1 MAATSGRTDTPL
13 SQTLWDEPYRFRFF
27 QAVRLL
33 ERLFPRKAP
42 VGYHAVPEDE
52 VVRFRS
58 RLSLNFPPSEIHEL
72 RRQSPEQEDHPPEMT
87 VAFMGMTGPLGVLP
101 VPYTELVME
110 RVRYK
115 DRALWEFLDL
125 FHHRLVSLFYR
136 AWEKYRFPIAY
147 ERSRSDKFTG
157 YLFSLIGMST
167 EGLRNR
173 QQFPDIALLH
183 YSGLIAQ
190 RPRSVAALQGILS
203 DYFQAW
209 VQIQQF
215 QGQWLEIDE
224 ESLTFLGRANFELG
238 VNAIAGSRLW
248 DQQSKFRVC
257 LGPLRLAQ
265 FLAFLPSG
273 PSYRPIHE
281 LVRFL
286 VGMEYDFDLQL
297 ILKAEEVPACQLTSQ
312 PGRQA
317 MLGWTTWLKT
327 MPFLQDS
334 RQVVLSAN
342 W

>member
-1 MAATSGRTDTPL
+1 MASTSGRTDTPL
-13 SQTLWDEPYRFRFF
+13 SQSLWDEPYRFRFF

-33 ERLFPRKAP
+33 ERLFPKKGP
-42 VGYHAVPEDE
+42 VGYQAFPEDE

-72 RRQSPEQEDHPPEMT
+72 RRPSLEQGDRPPEMT
-87 VAFMGMTGPLGVLP
+87 VAFMGLTGPLGVLP

-115 DRALWEFLDL
+115 DRSLWEFLDI
-125 FHHRLVSLFYR
+125 FHHRMVSLFYR

-167 EGLRNR
+167 EGLRGR
-173 QQFPDIALLH
+173 QQFPDLALLH

-190 RPRSVAALQGILS
+190 RPRSVSALRGILS
-203 DYFQAW
+203 DYFQAG
-209 VQIQQF
+209 VEIQQF
-215 QGQWLEIDE
+215 QGQWLEIDA
-224 ESLTFLGRANFELG
+224 ESLTFLGKANFELG
-238 VNAIAGSRLW
+238 VNAIVGSRLW

-265 FLAFLPSG
+265 FLSFLPSG
-273 PSYRPIHE
+273 SLHRPFHE

-286 VGMEYDFDLQL
+286 VGMEFDFDLQL
-297 ILKAEEVPACQLTSQ
+297 ILKAEEVPACELTSQ
-312 PGRQA
+312 PDHQA

-327 MPFLQDS
+327 LPFLQDS
-334 RQVVLSAN
+334 RQVVLTAK